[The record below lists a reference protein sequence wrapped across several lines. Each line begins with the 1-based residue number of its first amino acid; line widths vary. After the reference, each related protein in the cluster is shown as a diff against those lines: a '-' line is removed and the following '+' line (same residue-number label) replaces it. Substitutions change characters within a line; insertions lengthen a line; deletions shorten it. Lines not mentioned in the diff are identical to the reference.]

1 MKNYFKN
8 KNITTLGLSKS
19 GISCAKYLNSIGC
32 SCIISEYNAETS
44 YSSEELNEL
53 IRLGI
58 KLEIGDHKNET
69 ILNADIIITSPGIPP
84 HAPVKQLI
92 KENNIEIISEVDV
105 AFLESDKPFIAITGT
120 NGKSTTTKLV
130 SEILTNAGL
139 NAPACGNIGLPVTSL
154 LNTDIDYFVVEVSS
168 YQIDTS
174 QFFRPEVALFLN
186 YSPDHIDWHGS
197 KEEYFKAKE
206 SLFTGDNQPLHSVLN
221 AKEPNVKNIDKKI
234 FKNILYFGNEL
245 NNNSVFIK
253 DKKIFSNIDNKKQEI
268 ISLEEITIP
277 GDHNLQNI
285 MAAVAIACILKIDKD
300 VIKNTIISFKLPEH
314 RLEYVDTIDG
324 IDYYNDSK
332 ATNCDSAIVALK
344 AFKDKGCVL
353 IAGGKDKGT
362 SLDEFVQNIKI
373 SAKSVVLI
381 GQATERFEIEM
392 KKANYQNIYKVNSLE
407 EAIDRAGSLNLAPVL
422 FSPAC
427 ASFDMFKNF
436 EERGKVFKDYVSAK
450 KNSKQ

>member
-8 KNITTLGLSKS
+8 KNITILGLSKS
-19 GISCAKYLNSIGC
+19 GISCAKYLASIGC
-32 SCIISEYNAETS
+32 NCTISEYNAETS

-53 IRLGI
+53 KGLGLQ
-58 KLEIGDHKNET
+58 LEIGGHKDET
-69 ILNADIIITSPGIPP
+69 ILNADIIVTSPGIPP

-105 AFLESDKPFIAITGT
+105 AFLKSDKPFIAITGT

-130 SEILTNAGL
+130 SEILTNAGFK
-139 NAPACGNIGLPVTSL
+139 APACGNIGLPITSL
-154 LNTDIDYFVVEVSS
+154 LNTDIDYFVAEVSS

-174 QFFRPEVALFLN
+174 QYFTPEIALFLN

-206 SLFTGDNQPLHSVLN
+206 SLFTGKNQPLYSVLN
-221 AKEPNVKNIDKKI
+221 AKEPNVKNISKKI
-234 FKNILYFGNEL
+234 SKNIFYFDDESID
-245 NNNSVFIK
+245 NSVFIK
-253 DKKIFSNIDNKKQEI
+253 DNKIFSNIENKKQEI
-268 ISLEEITIP
+268 IAIEEIKIP
-277 GDHNLQNI
+277 GSHNLQNI
-285 MAAVAIACILKIDKD
+285 MAAVAIASILKIDTT
-300 VIKNTIISFKLPEH
+300 VIKNTIISFNSPEH

-362 SLDEFVQNIKI
+362 SLDEFVNNLKI
-373 SAKSVVLI
+373 SARAVVLI
-381 GQATERFEIEM
+381 GQATERFETEM
-392 KKANYQNIYKVNSLE
+392 RKADYQNIYKVNSLE
-407 EAIDRAGSLNLAPVL
+407 EAIDHAGSLNIATVL

-436 EERGKVFKDYVSAK
+436 EERGKAFKNYVAAK
-450 KNSKQ
+450 KNSK